1 MPIEQYGD
9 QIGHQILLAI
19 SGVGEI
25 IEAWLGAMLFHEYGL
40 YPGEEASLWVTDLG
54 QASKEGFVVDGVV
67 SCPPASEP
75 IQCQT
80 PTNDGVYGRTS

>member
-1 MPIEQYGD
+1 M
-9 QIGHQILLAI
+9 LAI

-40 YPGEEASLWVTDLG
+40 YPGEEASLWVADLG
-54 QASKEGFVVDGVV
+54 QASKEGIIVDGVNPR
-67 SCPPASEP
+67 PPTSEP

-80 PTNDGVYGRTS
+80 STDSKVAADVAHG